1 MLIRH
6 SILLMKQELDV
17 DRLVRQRIRA
27 LRIARGWSLDTLAA
41 RAYLSPSNLS
51 RIETGAR
58 RIALDQLVPIA
69 RALDTTIDQL
79 TESPDNEDVVIRPH
93 RDERRGMTTWTLASS
108 RTPGGLTV
116 AKMWIATPP
125 PPLEEAG
132 VHPGRDWFTV
142 LSGTAALRLGER
154 IVVVEQGNAAEF
166 STMVPHAIGTH
177 GPGPVEIL
185 TILTAEGQYAHG

>member
-1 MLIRH
+1 
-6 SILLMKQELDV
+6 MKQNMGV
-17 DRLVRQRIRA
+17 DALVRQRIRA
-27 LRIARGWSLDTLAA
+27 LRRARGWSLDTLAE

-51 RIETGAR
+51 RIETGGR

-79 TESPDNEDVVIRPH
+79 TESPDDEDVVIRPQQ
-93 RDERRGMTTWTLASS
+93 DDGRGLTTWTLTSS

-116 AKMWIATPP
+116 ARMRITTPP
-125 PPLEEAG
+125 PPVDEAG

-154 IVVVEQGNAAEF
+154 VIVIDQGNAAEF
-166 STMVPHAIGTH
+166 STMVPHTVGTH
-177 GPGPVEIL
+177 GPDPVEIL
-185 TILTAEGQYAHG
+185 MILTAEGRHAHE